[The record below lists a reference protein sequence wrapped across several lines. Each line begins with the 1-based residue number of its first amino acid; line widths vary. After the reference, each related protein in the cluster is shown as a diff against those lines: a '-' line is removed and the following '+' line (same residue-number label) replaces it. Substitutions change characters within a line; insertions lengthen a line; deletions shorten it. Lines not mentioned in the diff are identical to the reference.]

1 MSSLL
6 ATIGLGIVSFV
17 STNIDDIFLISAF
30 FADPGMHFRSVVIGQ
45 FLGIGALVLMS
56 AVAALLALAIPEGWV
71 SLLGIV
77 PLFLG
82 LRKLLALR
90 RSVAGKNGI
99 IEQSHIQDQEHTAE
113 HRIHSQVLAVAGV
126 TIANGADNVGVY
138 IPLFATAA
146 GSIGTYAAVFACMTA
161 IWCALGYILVN
172 NRLLGGPIRRYGHA
186 VLPVVLV
193 ILGVYILSGAVVLI
207 H

>member
-99 IEQSHIQDQEHTAE
+99 IE
-113 HRIHSQVLAVAGV
+113 
-126 TIANGADNVGVY
+126 
-138 IPLFATAA
+138 
-146 GSIGTYAAVFACMTA
+146 
-161 IWCALGYILVN
+161 
-172 NRLLGGPIRRYGHA
+172 
-186 VLPVVLV
+186 PVSYTHLR
-193 ILGVYILSGAVVLI
+193 A
-207 H
+207 